1 MAAPTLKL
9 GSLLMLVLVID
20 ASSAAVTVGVVDVP
34 ADAPA
39 DPMAALPRLT
49 VRAQRTVIDA
59 RAHAELLSTF
69 ARESVDEAGATM
81 RDLGAVVAGI
91 GPGPYT
97 GLRVGIV
104 TAAAFAD
111 ALGIAVYGV
120 CSLDGIGLAARDRP
134 AVLVASD
141 ARRKEVYWARYVDG
155 RRDGDPQVHRPAD
168 LAALLGAGEV
178 QADAMT
184 GAGARMYADALGLPM
199 LDVDYPGVAAL
210 AAAAV
215 PSLVSGAPT
224 EILAPMY
231 LRQPDAEVP
240 SGPAKSTLGL

>member
-1 MAAPTLKL
+1 
-9 GSLLMLVLVID
+9 MLVLVID

-34 ADAPA
+34 NDAPT
-39 DPMAALPRLT
+39 DPIEALPLIQ
-49 VRAQRTVIDA
+49 VLAQRTIVDA

-69 ARESVDEAGATM
+69 ARESVDEAGMTM
-81 RDLGAVVAGI
+81 ADLGAVVAGI

-111 ALGIAVYGV
+111 ALGVAVYGV
-120 CSLDGIGLAARDRP
+120 CSLDGIGLARPDRG

-155 RRDGDPQVHRPAD
+155 RRDGDPQVHRPGD
-168 LAALLGAGEV
+168 LAARLGAGEI
-178 QADAMT
+178 QAQAMS
-184 GAGARMYADALGLPM
+184 GAGARIYADALGLP
-199 LDVDYPGVAAL
+199 LRGADYPSVAAL
-210 AAAAV
+210 AAAAAH
-215 PSLVSGAPT
+215 SLVRGLPS
-224 EILAPMY
+224 EVLVPMY

-240 SGPAKSTLGL
+240 IGPAKSTLGP